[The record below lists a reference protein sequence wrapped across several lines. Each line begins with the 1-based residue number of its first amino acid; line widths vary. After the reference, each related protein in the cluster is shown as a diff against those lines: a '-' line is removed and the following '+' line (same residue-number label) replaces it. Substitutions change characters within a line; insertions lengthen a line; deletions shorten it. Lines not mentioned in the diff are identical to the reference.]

1 MQRAKQLM
9 KHFDDLFI
17 KCNTVDD
24 IFCGFLN
31 SLWYCDGGEIKL
43 IAIYVDCN
51 QRNPLNFNYFPT

>member
-43 IAIYVDCN
+43 IAIYVDYN
-51 QRNPLNFNYFPT
+51 REIL